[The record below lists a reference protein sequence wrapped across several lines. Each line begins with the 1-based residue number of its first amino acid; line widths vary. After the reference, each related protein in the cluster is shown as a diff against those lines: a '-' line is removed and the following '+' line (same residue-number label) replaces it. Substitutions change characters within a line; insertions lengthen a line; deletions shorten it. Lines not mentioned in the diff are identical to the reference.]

1 MQEEELDRLF
11 GSRPFRSDETP
22 RVERAL
28 LLGNVLWR
36 NLERQLRAPHP
47 EIPHNLDLPTLRE
60 LQRSTYMIVAA
71 LKYRPPSWRHGLLN
85 FSRDIFIGN
94 RRFSLWEA
102 RYAIVCRAIEY
113 LESR

>member
-1 MQEEELDRLF
+1 MQEEEFDRLF
-11 GSRPFRSDETP
+11 GSTPFRSDETA

-47 EIPHNLDLPTLRE
+47 EIPSGLDLLTLRQ

-71 LKYRPPSWRHGLLN
+71 LKYRPPALTHPLLN
-85 FSRDIFIGN
+85 FSRGHFH
-94 RRFSLWEA
+94 RRSPLHPLGSA
-102 RYAIVCRAIEY
+102 
-113 LESR
+113 L